1 MARVCLRPARGDL
14 TFQNLGAVR
23 GMIAVDQ
30 VGNLG
35 GSKDLYVL
43 RGKDGD
49 GDGDD
54 GGFAAFL
61 SQVAVELSS
70 NDEGGYVA
78 QASSVEGGDDDGG
91 ATPLP
96 PTPLSSLVKISG
108 ASIGNVALTGYDDAS
123 VPMSMYHSHLDSA
136 SSYSGRQTIDKDAIA
151 SAATLLAR
159 TAVAAAYQDA
169 DYSIDYETA
178 AAYALGLV
186 QDAVDPSSETFV
198 NLYGNCETLLNYGG
212 VERANDAKRTG
223 KDIGMGVLLGT
234 PPNYYVSIYDAYR
247 EGVWSAQGRRGRGR

>member
-123 VPMSMYHSHLDSA
+123 VPMSMYHSHRRRCTVVAVTVDGCDVPHP
-136 SSYSGRQTIDKDAIA
+136 GRV
-151 SAATLLAR
+151 
-159 TAVAAAYQDA
+159 TAVDLPRTN
-169 DYSIDYETA
+169 DRPLHPIIRETKDDPPLLTPRWFVLRCCNCHMTPFR
-178 AAYALGLV
+178 LGV
-186 QDAVDPSSETFV
+186 VGSFSS
-198 NLYGNCETLLNYGG
+198 
-212 VERANDAKRTG
+212 
-223 KDIGMGVLLGT
+223 
-234 PPNYYVSIYDAYR
+234 
-247 EGVWSAQGRRGRGR
+247 